1 MKVVCFPVLASVT
14 SKALGQRRLA
24 RAWMQVTSSM
34 YVVWNCE
41 IHSWQLFIENPNE
54 FAINCQCVHC
64 LDADED
70 ERWPEFSLKTVLS
83 GHLGRELR
91 GRRAFGADPCDL
103 AQDPE
108 GPGQRALREA
118 NIYEPQRYRHLV
130 SSIKL
135 LKERG
140 EALDVAANFWSCG
153 RCRRAI

>member
-24 RAWMQVTSSM
+24 RAWMQVASSM

-41 IHSWQLFIENPNE
+41 IHSRQLFIENPNE
-54 FAINCQCVHC
+54 FAINCQRVHC
-64 LDADED
+64 LDADEH
-70 ERWPEFSLKTVLS
+70 ERWPEFSLKTVAIGSPRPRITRPACPWGLIHATS
-83 GHLGRELR
+83 RKILKDRVS
-91 GRRAFGADPCDL
+91 
-103 AQDPE
+103 
-108 GPGQRALREA
+108 ALREA

-140 EALDVAANFWSCG
+140 EALDVAANFWSC
-153 RCRRAI
+153 